1 MTGEGIT
8 DEGLMGLFE
17 PVDKT
22 SARFWQ
28 DELVLLASVF
38 CCCCLLNLNDHDRY
52 LQTFVSSNN
61 TSSYSEARREE
72 GLTGKGLLL
81 LLLLL
86 LDSCMRFPN

>member
-38 CCCCLLNLNDHDRY
+38 CCCCLLNLNDHDKY
-52 LQTFVSSNN
+52 LQTFVSLI
-61 TSSYSEARREE
+61 TPAHIQKLGEKKA
-72 GLTGKGLLL
+72 
-81 LLLLL
+81 
-86 LDSCMRFPN
+86 